1 MSPAFTPPPT
11 SSRVRPPARSGTVFA
26 RRILV
31 AFVFLALG
39 MGTALS
45 IVGHLSFDY
54 LGTYL
59 VGWHARPVMETLIE
73 AEKLAWEAEDR
84 GRDQLYYGEDLATA
98 MHWTF
103 LVGKQVS
110 PQWRDLPDGL
120 HFVENDAEFVL
131 IERRDGVEYMLRGG
145 TGGFQALKDRLNGI
159 LLLCAL
165 AGLAVAVLL
174 AVVLSRRL
182 TDPLRRLTLA
192 VEGRPAAGTNRMTA
206 GSDAAR
212 DPDSGMRT
220 DLSAYGAMTLLATPA
235 DIPMTDMDDE
245 VGVLARAIAAREEAL
260 WRFVQRESHFTGD
273 VSHELRT
280 PLTVMQGGL
289 EVLELRLERLQQG
302 EDLAPVVS
310 RLLRTTGRMSDTV
323 RTLLLLARR
332 PEEIQFQ
339 VLDCAALLREVIGE
353 MEREGLARA
362 REVAGA
368 SDTAS
373 ASGCLPQMVELMLR
387 SESSPA
393 AYGGHSSDLEPHGGD
408 FSAPGPHCGDFS
420 APDPAREASGAPP
433 REASAWP
440 SHAASTDPSA
450 RPSAR
455 PSAHPSARSAQAS
468 ARPRSFAPSTVAL
481 ATSMPAHAPARAQ
494 RELAIIIFKNLLD
507 NACKYTENDRAFV
520 LLESGRMLV
529 GNKGRTPSDVDI
541 FARGVR
547 RRKSTDHNGYGDGA
561 GYGLGLSLAQRAC
574 ERLGWLLELL
584 PSAYVGAEEITVFR
598 LIFPPAAQGEDV

>member
-73 AEKLAWEAEDR
+73 AEKRAWEAEDR

-206 GSDAAR
+206 GSDAVR
-212 DPDSGMRT
+212 DPDSGMRA

-368 SDTAS
+368 SDTA
-373 ASGCLPQMVELMLR
+373 
-387 SESSPA
+387 
-393 AYGGHSSDLEPHGGD
+393 
-408 FSAPGPHCGDFS
+408 
-420 APDPAREASGAPP
+420 PDPS